1 MASNFHVQKPYVLTT
16 LPRPL
21 DPKTGR
27 YVVGEV
33 YGTAEGSRKR
43 KRSEVT
49 VGIDGEAV
57 NIYNV
62 SSARLVTSYPIPP
75 QSAFTCS
82 PCSLRRRI
90 PNSKDIARY
99 TYAATADPSTK
110 VTLFKDVV
118 ESSGKTTSSTKTFTL
133 PSSKRVVY
141 LAARLTDSKGSEAQE
156 SSGDE
161 VILVQEDGEIIG
173 LDGEVL
179 KQKWKTSPA
188 ILHQDLAF
196 GSKSGFRVETCM
208 SARASEV
215 IDGIFK
221 GNRDALSSVANHAQG
236 NIDADILLVVS
247 SLETDGRR
255 MRHLHLL
262 GPISQ
267 SQGLAQS
274 NNGLVQLHVVPLATP
289 TDKVPTSSQYRLD
302 VRSGTLTELADGSL
316 TVHDLTASIPR
327 VSSQMDL
334 GYATS
339 FVRLS
344 KTSILASS
352 ESLLSVYNPQYRSLQ
367 SSATTELESHA
378 EPETSKL
385 ASCDLVAYFSK
396 LELAIGISGPQ
407 LLAIQL
413 EAPKFRTKRRAEGLL
428 IDSIGCG
435 IPDSKRVATELTKRP
450 AGSSAFANY
459 LPGSVFG
466 DYLGAWTKDV
476 QKADELLDGDAI
488 HEFEDLLAQKFGLSL
503 KDSSLTNGAKQTNGE
518 IQSAPEWVWPKD
530 MTKFPRVDKR
540 WIVYAISRAFQWSQA
555 QGEDNAAPRLV
566 YVLPDTN
573 VLTYL
578 AAAGHLTISN
588 VKSALREDISGVE
601 NIDQVL
607 ASELVARIAELNP
620 TFELL
625 TCYLRATAL
634 GPVELLLAVRCMS
647 TLDAIRDQAQS
658 APKMLMDSTAEG
670 AAGTEDINQE
680 LDHLE
685 EEVLKAES
693 ILRGNAGIREEGL
706 SVAFAKLGNCPAS
719 SMIKAL
725 QATLKP
731 KEIMDLILQLRIELY
746 KGAWTSRYVE
756 DNTDYDEDA
765 DLNPPPDGSIKL
777 IADLLS
783 RCVDAIGLS
792 GWLLNDSTI
801 SLGEAGD
808 VIAALTLEVS
818 TALEGL
824 EEATYLKGV
833 VGEAV
838 RYCEAAQKEANTKQR
853 FDLAKPISL
862 QVKEPG
868 SEALPLG
875 LKVKGRIEKSK
886 IASGGE
892 IVQRSTREKGH
903 LRSQQVGQYSLERI
917 AI

>member
-90 PNSKDIARY
+90 PNSKDVARY
-99 TYAATADPSTK
+99 TYAATTDPASK

-118 ESSGKTTSSTKTFTL
+118 EASGKTTSSTKIFTL
-133 PSSKRVVY
+133 PSSKRIVY
-141 LAARLTDSKGSEAQE
+141 LATRLADAKPGATE

-161 VILVQEDGEIIG
+161 ILLVQEDGEIIG
-173 LDGEVL
+173 LDGEEL

-188 ILHQDLAF
+188 ILHQDLAL
-196 GSKSGFRVETCM
+196 GSKSGFHVETCA

-221 GNRDALSSVANHAQG
+221 GNRDALSAVANHAQESS
-236 NIDADILLVVS
+236 DSDILLVVS
-247 SLETDGRR
+247 SLETNGRR
-255 MRHLHLL
+255 SRHLHLL

-274 NNGLVQLHVVPLATP
+274 NNGLVQLHVVPLAEP
-289 TDKVPTSSQYRLD
+289 TEAASASSQYRLD
-302 VRSGTLTELADGSL
+302 IRSGSLTELADGSL

-334 GYATS
+334 DQASS

-344 KTSILASS
+344 RTSILASNQ
-352 ESLLSVYNPQYRSLQ
+352 SLLSVYNPQYRSVQ
-367 SSATTELESHA
+367 STAATELDSHTES
-378 EPETSKL
+378 ESSKL
-385 ASCDLVAYFSK
+385 TSCDLVAYFSK
-396 LELAIGISGPQ
+396 LELAIGISGSQ

-413 EAPKFRTKRRAEGLL
+413 EAPRFRTKRRAEGLL

-435 IPDSKRVATELTKRP
+435 IPDSKRVATEIRKRP
-450 AGSSAFANY
+450 AGSAAFSNY

-466 DYLGAWTKDV
+466 DYLGAWAKDV

-488 HEFEDLLAQKFGLSL
+488 HDFEDLLAQKFGLSI
-503 KDSSLTNGAKQTNGE
+503 KSSSLTNGAKQTNGE
-518 IQSAPEWVWPKD
+518 SQPAPEWVWPRD

-540 WIVYAISRAFQWSQA
+540 WIVYAISRAFQWGDV
-555 QGEDNAAPRLV
+555 QGDDVSAPRLV

-573 VLTYL
+573 ILTYL

-588 VKSALREDISGVE
+588 VKSALREEISGVD

-607 ASELVARIAELNP
+607 AQQLVARIAELNP

-634 GPVELLLAVRCMS
+634 GPVELLFAVRCMS
-647 TLDAIRDQAQS
+647 TLDAVRDQAQS
-658 APKMLMDSTAEG
+658 APKTLTDGAAATAE
-670 AAGTEDINQE
+670 TEDINQE

-746 KGAWTSRYVE
+746 KGAWTSRYIE

-765 DLNPPPDGSIKL
+765 ELNPPPDGSIKL

-783 RCVDAIGLS
+783 RCVDAIGPS

-801 SLGEAGD
+801 SAGDAGD

-824 EEATYLKGV
+824 EEAAYLRGV
-833 VGEAV
+833 LGEAV
-838 RYCEAAQKEANTKQR
+838 KYCEAAQKEASTKQR

-875 LKVKGRIEKSK
+875 LKVKGRIEKTK

-892 IVQRSTREKGH
+892 ITQRSTREQGH